1 MSIFAAN
8 KKWLSIAQTAMSNAE
23 TIAEQ
28 QKDIN
33 FGRELLANIRQYRIE
48 QAAVDQAEAT
58 IGATQVSGVQ
68 TARQFLQRQ
77 LNEPYSRTLQDA
89 ERMEQIEA
97 YQNQAQEALSR
108 FKKQAKTARTTGYVT
123 AIAAGALGAFLA
135 PAALA
140 AAGVTVTGTAGT
152 AAALGGGALV
162 GGSLATA
169 GGRALGADR
178 NYMSGAIQGT
188 TTATIAAGT
197 IGYGAGAAGTTSTTT
212 GGTIVKAGSAGTHS
226 WSSIGASEVVTAQGW
241 SASSMFSAANTVF
254 SRLGKDMQYLAQDPQ
269 LRVQLRGF
277 A

>member
-1 MSIFAAN
+1 MSIFKAN
-8 KKWLSIAQTAMSNAE
+8 KKWLSIAETAMSNAE
-23 TIAEQ
+23 TIAEK

-48 QAAVDQAEAT
+48 QAAVDQAEAS
-58 IGATQVSGVQ
+58 IGTTQVSGVQ
-68 TARQFLQRQ
+68 NARQFLQRQ

-89 ERMEQIEA
+89 ERQEQIEA
-97 YQNQAQEALSR
+97 YQNKAQEALDR
-108 FKKQAKTARTTGYVT
+108 FKKQAKTAKTTGYIT

-140 AAGVTVTGTAGT
+140 AAGVTVSGAAGT
-152 AAALGGGALV
+152 AAALAGGALV
-162 GGSLATA
+162 GGTLATA

-178 NYMSGAIQGT
+178 NYMGGAIQGT

-197 IGYGAGAAGTTSTTT
+197 IGYGAGAAGTTSGITEVASMSANTQT
-212 GGTIVKAGSAGTHS
+212 GAVVGSA
-226 WSSIGASEVVTAQGW
+226 AEVTAQGW
-241 SASSMFSAANTVF
+241 SASHVFAAANTVF
-254 SRLGKDMQYLAQDPQ
+254 SRLGNDMKYLSQDPQ